1 MKMKWLKNLFSP
13 PPATPSAKPP
23 SRSLEWFQVRF
34 DDALIT
40 LQVSPPSRPAW
51 EAQIRWERIVRVC
64 FKAGGWDSPDEVY
77 LFTDERPESYLIPM
91 IAVGAGALWDEII
104 RRGAFDAELAI
115 KAASSIDQLFCWPAA
130 E

>member
-1 MKMKWLKNLFSP
+1 MSWLKNLFSTTR
-13 PPATPSAKPP
+13 ATPPETP
-23 SRSLEWFQVRF
+23 SLEWFQVRF

-40 LQVSPPSRPAW
+40 LQVNPPSRPAW
-51 EAQIRWERIVRVC
+51 EARIEWGRIVRVC

-91 IAVGAGALWDEII
+91 IAVGADALWDEII

-115 KAASSIDQLFCWPAA
+115 KAASSIDELFCWPAA
-130 E
+130 V